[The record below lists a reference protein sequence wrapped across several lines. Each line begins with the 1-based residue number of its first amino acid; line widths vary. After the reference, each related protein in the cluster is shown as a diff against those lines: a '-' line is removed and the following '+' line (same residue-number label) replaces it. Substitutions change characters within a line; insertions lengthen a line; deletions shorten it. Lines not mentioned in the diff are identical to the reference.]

1 MNLKAFA
8 TGVAL
13 LALTA
18 SVAGC
23 APPPPHQVM
32 RYGRCGPDAHTESY
46 PHARTERHAYG
57 CKSDDN
63 GFLESDGQGDQRR
76 N

>member
-1 MNLKAFA
+1 MNLKACA

-13 LALTA
+13 LVLTA

-23 APPPPHQVM
+23 AGPPPPGVM
-32 RYGRCGPDAHTESY
+32 RYGHCGPDAHTESY
-46 PHARTERHAYG
+46 PHAQDERRAYG

>member
-1 MNLKAFA
+1 MSLKACA
-8 TGVAL
+8 TGIAL

-23 APPPPHQVM
+23 AALPPPGAMH
-32 RYGRCGPDAHTESY
+32 YGRCGRDAHTESY
-46 PHARTERHAYG
+46 PHARLERHAYG

-63 GFLESDGQGDQRR
+63 GFLESDGQGDRRR

>member
-1 MNLKAFA
+1 MNLKACA
-8 TGVAL
+8 SGVAL
-13 LALTA
+13 LVLTA

-23 APPPPHQVM
+23 SPLPLPGPLH
-32 RYGRCGPDAHTESY
+32 YGHCGPNAHTESF
-46 PHARTERHAYG
+46 PHAKDERHAYA
-57 CKSDDN
+57 CRSDDN